1 MEELEGWYCRELFEI
16 TVTSAI
22 INKDFEFFE
31 SELEKWFLSQEYLE
45 KHFEDFKVKE
55 FCDKIRER
63 AELMGVTKEAK

>member
-1 MEELEGWYCRELFEI
+1 MENWHYEKLFEV
-16 TVTSAI
+16 TVQSAI

-31 SELEKWFLSQEYLE
+31 KELEKWFLSQEYLE

-63 AELMGVTKEAK
+63 AELMGVKKEK